1 MKILFLLFAFFIKLN
16 TAFSFEIIR
25 KLEDNN
31 IKLDISE
38 IKISKNNLIIESD
51 NITISKNLTNETN
64 SILTFINEESK
75 NQSIN
80 CNFNIYVQDT
90 DKKASIECPINQTIS
105 SNFSNSILYLT
116 KQNTTLEMIS
126 SNTSIT
132 YNYNK
137 INLLTF
143 GEFNTNRNKSTLKA
157 YFEKPN
163 NYEIKKNLFFDVI
176 IIYNNSKAESVKAQG
191 LETGHNLNKT
201 LIYDIALEHEN
212 NDIVNITSF
221 NNYCITPNNDSD
233 HITYCDGATGN
244 KTDMKVEYKII
255 MFYNSKILNPNDKI
269 IKIQG
274 NTSERITLKSNSNN
288 FYLNYLKDNKNN
300 NINCSLGVLNTIY
313 EINCTLVG
321 QTSANIQG
329 ATANITEI
337 IGNNNLRVLEEGT
350 GTIAYINGEKE
361 NLEVEYIQN
370 TNPNRNPSSSG
381 GLSGGA
387 IAGIVIA
394 CVAAVAALIVTAILI
409 TRKPPSQKGN
419 ANISNS
425 TDNINQR

>member
-51 NITISKNLTNETN
+51 NITILKNLTNETN

-105 SNFSNSILYLT
+105 SNFSNSILNLP

-176 IIYNNSKAESVKAQG
+176 IIYNNSKAESVKARG
-191 LETGHNLNKT
+191 LETGKNLNKT

-221 NNYCITPNNDSD
+221 NNYCITPNNGSD

-274 NTSERITLKSNSNN
+274 NTSEPITLKSNSNN

-313 EINCTLVG
+313 EIDCTLVG
-321 QTSANIQG
+321 QTNANIQG

-370 TNPNRNPSSSG
+370 TNPNRNPSSSR

-387 IAGIVIA
+387 IAVIVIA

>member
-1 MKILFLLFAFFIKLN
+1 MEILFLLFVFFIKLN
-16 TAFSFEIIR
+16 TAFSFENIR
-25 KLEDNN
+25 RLEDN

-38 IKISKNNLIIESD
+38 IKISENNLIIELD
-51 NITISKNLTNETN
+51 NFTISKNLTNETN
-64 SILTFINEESK
+64 SILTFINRDSK

-80 CNFNIYVQDT
+80 CDINIYAQDT
-90 DKKASIECPINQTIS
+90 DKKASIECPINQTIN
-105 SNFSNSILYLT
+105 SNFSSSILILP

-126 SNTSIT
+126 SKASIT
-132 YNYNK
+132 YNYNL

-143 GEFNTNRNKSTLKA
+143 GEFNTNGNKSTLKA

-176 IIYNNSKAESVKAQG
+176 IIYNNSKNESVKAQG
-191 LETGHNLNKT
+191 FETGKNLNKT
-201 LIYDIALEHEN
+201 LIYDIKLEHEN
-212 NDIVNITSF
+212 NDIVIITSS

-233 HITYCDGATGN
+233 HIIYCDGATGN
-244 KTDMKVEYKII
+244 KRDMKVEYKII
-255 MFYNSKILNPNDKI
+255 MFYNSKILNPNGKVI
-269 IKIQG
+269 RIKG
-274 NTSERITLKSNSNN
+274 NTSEPITLKTDSNS
-288 FYLNYLKDNKNN
+288 FYLSYLKDNKNN

-313 EINCTLVG
+313 DINCTLVG

-337 IGNNNLRVLEEGT
+337 IGNNKLRILEEGA

-370 TNPNRNPSSSG
+370 TNPNRNSSNSG

-394 CVAAVAALIVTAILI
+394 CVAAVAALIATAIFI
-409 TRKPPSQKGN
+409 NRKPPSQKGKVN
-419 ANISNS
+419 VSNS
-425 TDNINQR
+425 TDNINQH